1 MRILIACEYS
11 GRVREAFRKLGH
23 DAWSCDL
30 LPSDDS
36 SPYHI
41 QGNVLEILND
51 GWDMMIAHPPCTYLS
66 VVAAKHLYK
75 GGVLNEE
82 RYQKGVEGAEFF
94 RKLLEAPIPKI
105 CVENPVQFK
114 IFELPKYDQI
124 IHPYYFGEPFQKRTC
139 LWLKGLPP
147 LVWDKEKAVKPP
159 PLFHLKTNGK
169 PINWV
174 EGLKGMSSK
183 DRWKVRS
190 TTFQSI
196 ANAMAEQWGSRSPLI
211 APKPKGVSNG

>member
-1 MRILIACEYS
+1 MRILVACEYS

-30 LPSDDS
+30 LPSDDNS
-36 SPYHI
+36 EFHI
-41 QGNVLEILND
+41 QGDVLELLD
-51 GWDMMIAHPPCTYLS
+51 KGWDMMIAHPPCTYLS
-66 VVAAKHLYK
+66 VVGAKHLY
-75 GGVLNEE
+75 GGGKLNQE
-82 RYQKGVEGAEFF
+82 RYEKGVEAASFF
-94 RKLLEAPIPKI
+94 RKLLDAPIPLI
-105 CVENPVQFK
+105 AVENPTQFK
-114 IFELPKYDQI
+114 IFELPKYTQI

-147 LVWDKEKAVKPP
+147 LIWDKEKAIKPP
-159 PLFHLKTNGK
+159 PLFYLKTNGK

-190 TTFQSI
+190 TTFQGI
-196 ANAMAEQWGSRSPLI
+196 ADAMAEQWGSIKSTQPPQPIDRI
-211 APKPKGVSNG
+211 KE

>member
-1 MRILIACEYS
+1 MKILVACEYS

-30 LPSDDS
+30 LPSDDN

-41 QGNVLEILND
+41 QGDVLEILND

-66 VVAAKHLYK
+66 VVGAKHLYK
-75 GGVLNEE
+75 GGVLNRE
-82 RYQKGVEGAEFF
+82 RYAKGVEAAQFF
-94 RKLLEAPIPKI
+94 KKLLEAPIDKI
-105 CVENPVQFK
+105 CVENPTQFK
-114 IFELPKYDQI
+114 IFGLPKYTQI
-124 IHPYYFGEPFQKRTC
+124 VHPYYFGEPFQKRTC
-139 LWLKGLPP
+139 LWLKNLEP
-147 LVWDKEKAVKPP
+147 LKHDKEKAVKPP

-174 EGLKGMSSK
+174 EGVKGISSK

-196 ANAMAEQWGSRSPLI
+196 ANAMAEQWGKS
-211 APKPKGVSNG
+211 KKGISNE